1 MLFTDRRHQQ
11 IAVERLARLLTEK
24 PMTVHVN
31 TAQSSYD
38 YCRALV
44 KALLL
49 ASVAG
54 TWSVAFFVA

>member
-1 MLFTDRRHQQ
+1 MLFTDRRHEQ
-11 IAVERLARLLTEK
+11 IAVERLTRLLNER
-24 PMTVHVN
+24 PMMVAVN
-31 TAQSSYD
+31 TELPSYD

-44 KALLL
+44 ITLLL